1 MRSAAAATIALA
13 VLAAAPAANAAVT
26 VSAGDQRCYAEG
38 DRINVDGSGYTPDGK
53 VRLSLEKT
61 DGEVLETSEEPTAG
75 PDGAVKGAYGV
86 DDETGWFGATE
97 SRFDMVLRLVDL
109 TRLRA
114 GRPESDPEVGATTT
128 FIFSRWAVGVR
139 TRGGRIHPKRAVR
152 LNPVGYTNAV
162 GKPLYAH
169 WMRNGR
175 RVHTRRLGVLR
186 GPCGD
191 LKRRL
196 SRGFPFRPVR
206 PGSYQVRFTPSRT
219 NTRTSAIAVRATRVT
234 RTIR

>member
-13 VLAAAPAANAAVT
+13 ALAAAPAAGAAVS
-26 VSAGDQRCYAEG
+26 VNAGGQRCYAEG
-38 DRINVDGSGYTPDGK
+38 DSINVEGTGYSPGGNA
-53 VRLSLEKT
+53 RLSLEKT
-61 DGEVLETSEEPTAG
+61 DGEVLESSEDPVVG
-75 PDGAVKGAYGV
+75 PDGVVKGLYGV
-86 DDETGWFGATE
+86 EDETGWFGATQ

-114 GRPESDPEVGATTT
+114 GRPENDPEVGATTT

-139 TRGGRIHPKRAVR
+139 TRGARIHPKRAVR

-191 LKRRL
+191 LKTRL

-206 PGSYQVRFTPSRT
+206 PGSYQVRFSPSRT
-219 NTRTSAIAVRATRVT
+219 NTKRSAIFVRASRVS

>member
-1 MRSAAAATIALA
+1 MRSAVAATVALAALA
-13 VLAAAPAANAAVT
+13 VAPAAHAAVS
-26 VSAGDQRCYAEG
+26 VDAGGKRCYAEG
-38 DRINVDGSGYTPDGK
+38 DDIKVNGSGYTPEGN
-53 VRLSLEKT
+53 VRLSLEKA
-61 DGEVLETSEEPTAG
+61 DGEVLETTEEPRAET
-75 PDGAVKGAYGV
+75 DGTVKGDYGV
-86 DDETGWFGATE
+86 DDETGWFADTQ
-97 SRFDMVLRLVDL
+97 SRFEMVLRLVDL

-128 FIFSRWAVGVR
+128 FIFSRWAVGVS

-186 GPCGD
+186 RPCGD
-191 LKRRL
+191 LKARL

-206 PGSYQVRFTPSRT
+206 PGSYQVRFSPSRT
-219 NTRTSAIAVRATRVT
+219 NTRRSSIFVRATRVT